1 MSAITASNLM
11 INGVSAQTLS
21 ANAATEREQA
31 KQAGEALGPLSIS
44 SDSMKV
50 SAGSQAQPTDSEDSG
65 ESEAV
70 TELRQLIK
78 DLQKQLVEEQK
89 QLAALQN
96 SKMDDAAKAAAV
108 GAKQA
113 SIATI
118 NGQIMAATAQ
128 LLELLQQEGGSSS
141 GGMVSATA

>member
-1 MSAITASNLM
+1 MSGITASNLM

-31 KQAGEALGPLSIS
+31 KQAGEAAGPVSVS

-50 SAGSQAQPTDSEDSG
+50 SAGSQAQSADTQSSG
-65 ESEAV
+65 ESVAV
-70 TELRQLIK
+70 AELRQLIK
-78 DLQKQLVEEQK
+78 DLQKQLAEEQK
-89 QLAALQN
+89 QLAALQDR
-96 SKMDDAAKAAAV
+96 KMDEASEAAAV

-113 SIATI
+113 SVATL

-128 LLELLQQEGGSSS
+128 LLELLQQEGGSSA

>member
-1 MSAITASNLM
+1 MSGITASNLM

-21 ANAATEREQA
+21 ANAATERAHAQE
-31 KQAGEALGPLSIS
+31 AGDALGPLSIS
-44 SDSMKV
+44 SDSMKI
-50 SAGSQAQPTDSEDSG
+50 AGAGQAQSTETDNGDSDTVK
-65 ESEAV
+65 A
-70 TELRQLIK
+70 LRQLIK

-96 SKMDDAAKAAAV
+96 SKMDEAAKAAAV

-113 SIATI
+113 SIATL

-128 LLELLQQEGGSSS
+128 LLELLQQEGGSSA
-141 GGMVSATA
+141 GGMVSGTA